1 MKEKKKLFVWCD
13 FLVPTGFGQVADNL
27 LDTMHE
33 DFDVTIL
40 GINYHGDK
48 KYDTSKYFVYPISK
62 EDPLGTKK
70 LAYLIK
76 KDEPDILFLFQD
88 IFHIS
93 DNIEGI
99 KKIVKPSTKIVT
111 YFPVDGAPFSKA
123 WGNVFRLADV
133 NITYSDWAIRT
144 IAETFPK
151 VTGLHKLYHGVN
163 TNIYKPLTLEE
174 IKTVRANFKWTNK
187 FTVINVNR
195 FQPRKS
201 IPHTLR
207 AFNLFA
213 KGYKKCKCG
222 NVYPYHK
229 SYCDLNMCGPEDIIE
244 KEKRYRTDVL
254 LYLHMMANEPS
265 MGPGRVNTLQ
275 NHLLNTGFED
285 EDIAAG
291 MLGINAANI
300 YAGQVPNT
308 FVNEL
313 YNGANI
319 NISSSLGEG
328 KLLEGTLILTSDG
341 YISIENVTDETLV
354 LNAKGKFT
362 KVNKTLGTKFT
373 DPMYSI
379 KLSKFSEPIIAS
391 HDHPFL
397 LETGEYTKAEALKVG
412 DYVSFAIPKYTEE
425 AITIDLAKY
434 VSDCF
439 EVQDNFLVSKKT
451 TDKKQFAR
459 FLKVTPEL
467 CKFFGLYIAE
477 GSAGASVQFCFHT
490 RETELQQFIIDIYSK
505 YFNTNNDYIIPKFVP
520 DYRGGNFGSIYFAGA
535 ALKNFLQESFGH
547 SSKTKKIPA
556 WANNLSVQCRKAL
569 LEGIVLGDGN
579 TDNHRHKIRITTSS
593 PLLAYGIRDLYLS
606 LGKVPSICFQS
617 NQLGYG
623 NGFVYKID
631 LYEDRNGDESLGQFT
646 KTYKIR
652 EDYVDL
658 KVLSIILIEPKG
670 IGYDLEVPDGE
681 SYTIAQCTVHN
692 CGLSLIE
699 SMAAGTPSIAPKN
712 SAIPEMLGE
721 TGHLIPNSALLNQ
734 AMDSGH
740 MRPIVDVWE
749 MVQALEIEYQKWK
762 TLGVEKTI
770 DQTCIDRVNRHF
782 LWADKVRFLK
792 DIFHQQLND

>member
-13 FLVPTGFGQVADNL
+13 FLVPTGFGQVAHNL

-33 DFDVTIL
+33 DFDVTVL

-62 EDPLGTKK
+62 EDMLGTKK
-70 LAYLIK
+70 LVYLAK

-93 DNIEGI
+93 DHIETL
-99 KKIVKPSTKIVT
+99 KKNLKPSTKIVT
-111 YFPVDGAPFSKA
+111 YFPVDGSPFSKA
-123 WGNVFRLADV
+123 WGNVFKLADV

-144 IAETFPK
+144 IKETFPK
-151 VTGLHKLYHGVN
+151 TSGLHKLYHGVD
-163 TNIYKPLTLEE
+163 TSIYKPLTLEE
-174 IKTVRANFKWTNK
+174 IKTIRANFRWSDK
-187 FTVINVNR
+187 FVIININR

-207 AFNLFA
+207 AFSLFA

-229 SYCDLNMCGPEDIIE
+229 GYCDLNMCGPEDVIE

-275 NHLLNTGFED
+275 NHLLNAGFED

-308 FVNEL
+308 FINEL

-319 NISSSLGEG
+319 NISSTLGEG
-328 KLLEGTLILTSDG
+328 KLLEGTLVLTAEG
-341 YISIENVTDETLV
+341 YKPIETVNEDDLV
-354 LNAKGKFT
+354 LNSKGCFS
-362 KVNKTLGTKFT
+362 KVNKTLETKFT
-373 DPMYSI
+373 EPMYSI
-379 KLSKFSEPIIAS
+379 KLSKFSEPIISS

-397 LETGEYTKAEALKVG
+397 LDNGKYIHADSLKVG
-412 DYVSFAIPKYTEE
+412 DFVSFAIPKYKEKET
-425 AITIDLAKY
+425 TIDLAKY
-434 VSDCF
+434 TSDYF
-439 EVQDNFLVSKKT
+439 EIQDNVLISKRT
-451 TDKKQFAR
+451 IDKKQFAR
-459 FLKVTPEL
+459 FLKITPEL

-477 GSAGASVQFCFHT
+477 GSVGKSVQFCFHT
-490 RETELQQFIIDIYSK
+490 KETDLHQFIIDTYSK
-505 YFNTNNDYIIPKFVP
+505 YFNINNDYITPKFVP
-520 DYRGGNFGSIYFAGA
+520 DPRGGNFGNIIFPGA
-535 ALKNFLQESFGH
+535 ALKEFLHESFGK
-547 SSKTKKIPA
+547 SSKTKKIPT
-556 WANNLSVQCRKAL
+556 WANTLNAECKEAL
-569 LEGIVLGDGN
+569 LSGIILGDGN
-579 TDNHRHKIRITTSS
+579 ADNRRHKIRITTSS
-593 PLLAYGIRDLYLS
+593 SLLAYGVRDLYLS
-606 LGKVPSICFQS
+606 LGKVPSISFQS
-617 NQLGYG
+617 NQHGYG
-623 NGFVYKID
+623 NGFIYKID
-631 LYEDRNGDESLGQFT
+631 LYEDRNGDKSLGQFT

-658 KVLSIILIEPKG
+658 KVLSITLIEPKG
-670 IGYDLEVPDGE
+670 LGYDLEVPDGE
-681 SYTIAQCTVHN
+681 SYTTAQCTVHN

-712 SAIPEMLGE
+712 SAIPEMLGD
-721 TGHLIPNSALLNQ
+721 TGHLISNSALLNQ

-740 MRPIVDVWE
+740 MRPIVNTWE

-762 TLGVEKTI
+762 ASGVEKTI
-770 DQTCIDRVNRHF
+770 NQKCVDRVNKYF
-782 LWADKVRFLK
+782 LWPDKVKFLK
-792 DIFHQQLND
+792 DIFHKQVND